1 MDDNNNNFN
10 ELLMETLRQ
19 IHVQLNRLEAKID
32 TKADKEKVNA
42 LKAKIETKANKDDVN
57 ALRARI

>member
-19 IHVQLNRLEAKID
+19 IHVQLNRLESKIE
-32 TKADKEKVNA
+32 TKADKEKINE
-42 LKAKIETKANKDDVN
+42 LMAKIETKVDKDDVN
-57 ALRARI
+57 ALIARN